1 MYASTRG
8 REASNR
14 QRVSYR
20 LATIPG
26 IGIARNQFLFK
37 GVTCSDSFFHTLK
50 DIYIQSIIAILINF
64 DAQFG
69 KILIN
74 FPWVPTWKRNHDR
87 SHDSDSLGAKES
99 ESDLESHFEESLQA
113 YFLLF
118 CSLRRAQGR
127 KVTILNSW
135 IASSGFVAAHRGQ
148 FFGFFRSQCLKFNAR
163 IGQEC
168 VFARVWVLD
177 SCYFLLFCFFLKELC
192 VVLRNN
198 SITLDHAT

>member
-1 MYASTRG
+1 MLKRRLMAVIDATSRDAESEDEEMKGCSAALPPSQETEDREGRRG
-8 REASNR
+8 ERGGSLLTLNLRGCFLRKPESER
-14 QRVSYR
+14 IR

-26 IGIARNQFLFK
+26 IGIARNRFFCQFLGMWVRNRFLFK

-64 DAQFG
+64 DAQLG

-113 YFLLF
+113 
-118 CSLRRAQGR
+118 
-127 KVTILNSW
+127 
-135 IASSGFVAAHRGQ
+135 
-148 FFGFFRSQCLKFNAR
+148 
-163 IGQEC
+163 
-168 VFARVWVLD
+168 
-177 SCYFLLFCFFLKELC
+177 
-192 VVLRNN
+192 
-198 SITLDHAT
+198 